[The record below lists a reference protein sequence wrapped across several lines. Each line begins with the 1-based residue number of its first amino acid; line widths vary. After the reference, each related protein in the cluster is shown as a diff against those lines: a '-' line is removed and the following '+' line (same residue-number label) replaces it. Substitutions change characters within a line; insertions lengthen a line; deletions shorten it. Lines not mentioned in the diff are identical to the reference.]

1 MVTLYTYANRCS
13 FYYSHMSQCHEKW
26 DEADVA
32 IQQGQCEGL
41 CYILLGLIAFIT
53 WRFTHRTCRLRGEP
67 GPRVRPVDP
76 PQLHQGPGPLHEG
89 GAQDPEQ
96 RAPAASA
103 ATALKKVEKK
113 SVSRNVDSLKKVD
126 YASKEYS
133 KLGFSK
139 LSFFGAPNHVSLN
152 ELDARPPCKI
162 YPRASLV
169 QGMNFSR
176 LAPCDT
182 YIRQGVNSVLLVVC
196 YDFP

>member
-41 CYILLGLIAFIT
+41 CFISLGLIAIIT

-89 GAQDPEQ
+89 GAQDREQ

-103 ATALKKVEKK
+103 ATALKKLEKK
-113 SVSRNVDSLKKVD
+113 SVSSNVDSLKRLIMPARNTQNWV
-126 YASKEYS
+126 SRNCHF
-133 KLGFSK
+133 LG
-139 LSFFGAPNHVSLN
+139 
-152 ELDARPPCKI
+152 RQI
-162 YPRASLV
+162 LV
-169 QGMNFSR
+169 ALMN
-176 LAPCDT
+176 
-182 YIRQGVNSVLLVVC
+182 
-196 YDFP
+196 